1 MTDAAEREP
10 ISIPTVQALFEAEDI
25 GDDEVRASNRWFR
38 EFVFANQGITE
49 GERKTTEEKG
59 DIHAW
64 MISRGKCSARI
75 TEIKERLGLCAH
87 LRLEM
92 MLARG
97 MSFSQM
103 ARMLYPDIS
112 EGRARMKVSAQCAL
126 VLEQLTHVY
135 TSMRLNRSPR

>member
-1 MTDAAEREP
+1 MADVAEREP

-25 GDDEVRASNRWFR
+25 GDDEVRASARWFR
-38 EFVFANQGITE
+38 EFVFATQGITE
-49 GERKTTEEKG
+49 GERKTTGEKG
-59 DIHAW
+59 DIHTW
-64 MISRGKCSARI
+64 MLSRGKCSARI
-75 TEIKERLGLCAH
+75 SDIKERLGLCAH

-112 EGRARMKVSAQCAL
+112 DSRGRMKVSAQCAL
-126 VLEQLTHVY
+126 VLEQLVHVY
-135 TSMRLNRSPR
+135 AGLRHAP

>member
-10 ISIPTVQALFEAEDI
+10 ISIPTVQALFGAEDI
-25 GDDEVRASNRWFR
+25 GDEEVRASNRWFR
-38 EFVFANQGITE
+38 EFVFATQGITE
-49 GERKTTEEKG
+49 GDRKTTEEKG
-59 DIHAW
+59 DIHTW
-64 MISRGKCSARI
+64 MLSRGKCSARI

-92 MLARG
+92 MLARS

-112 EGRARMKVSAQCAL
+112 DARGRMKVSAQCTL
-126 VLEQLTHVY
+126 VLEQLVHVY
-135 TSMRLNRSPR
+135 ADLRRGS